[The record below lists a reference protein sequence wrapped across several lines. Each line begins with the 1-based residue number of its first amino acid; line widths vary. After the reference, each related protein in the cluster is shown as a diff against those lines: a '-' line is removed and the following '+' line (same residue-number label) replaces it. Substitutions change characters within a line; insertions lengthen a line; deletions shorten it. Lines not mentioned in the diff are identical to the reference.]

1 MLYGRARRGPLTNFR
16 LIISRRP
23 PSIIKPK
30 METSKAI
37 NIDNIEKNEGTLKK
51 INEVKKG
58 FTMKSF
64 FDLTKF
70 RLSQYNTLAS
80 YAMYLYY
87 IPSFMAYDSLVFLT
101 ATQLITMSSQAYNQ
115 TVEGDYD
122 SKMRRTQNRPVAK
135 GLISKQTGGLVS
147 ATLALSSMAVYMQ
160 LANPSSLLVANSI
173 WIGY

>member
-37 NIDNIEKNEGTLKK
+37 NIDNIKKNEGTLKK
-51 INEVKKG
+51 ISEVKKG